1 MDFCSTQGIKRQLST
16 SYTPQQNGVAE
27 RKNRTLMN
35 MVRCLLVEGRMPRS
49 FWTEAA
55 TWSVHIINRSP
66 TAAVTNKTPE
76 ECWTGHKPNV
86 AHFRIFGCVTY
97 VHVPNE
103 KRIKLEDKSYKCV
116 FLGVSEESKAYRLYD
131 PESKKIVTSRDV
143 IFAEEETWNWGRT
156 NDEELTWDD
165 TDSFNGTDKEEGDG
179 ITIDRDEV
187 EIPGEQTAEQTA
199 AQIEETRRPTFIP
212 SSQENRREQTRRISI
227 PPRHLQDYV
236 TGEDLAEQEE
246 EEQYL
251 VLYAAEED
259 PVKYD
264 EAVKDI
270 KWRKAMDAEIQ
281 AIEKN
286 NAWEL
291 VALPKGMKKIRVKWV
306 FKTKLNEKG
315 EVDKHKARLVV
326 KGYAQRQGIDYSEVF
341 SPVARW
347 DTIRMLLS
355 LAALRGWEVFQL
367 DVKSAFLHGE
377 LKEVVYIEQPEGYIR
392 KGEEQK
398 VYQLKNALYGLK
410 QAPRAWYSR
419 LEDYFAGEGFEK
431 CSYELTLF
439 MKKKGGRFFVVSLY
453 VDDLIF
459 TGNDLKLCAE
469 FKASM
474 QSEFDMTDLGRMKY
488 FLGVEIHQTEA
499 GIFLCQGKY
508 ASEILARFGMGSCNA
523 VNNPMVPGTKLS
535 SQEKGEEIDST
546 EYKQLIGSL
555 IYITTTR
562 PDIMYAVSFLSR
574 FMAAPKEGHLL
585 AAKRILRYLKGTMNF
600 GIFYKRSSDNTLKG
614 YTDSDFAG
622 DLDGG
627 KSTSGYVFMMGDGA
641 VAWSSKK
648 QPIVTLSTTEAEY
661 VAATACACQSIWMR
675 EVLNSIEEDLCKCV
689 TVFCDNSSSIK
700 LSKNPVFHGRTK
712 HINVKFHFIRD
723 LIKKGDV
730 ELMYCRTKE
739 QLADIMTKPLKLEDF
754 VKLRMLLGVQEKK
767 NLN

>member
-1 MDFCSTQGIKRQLST
+1 
-16 SYTPQQNGVAE
+16 
-27 RKNRTLMN
+27 
-35 MVRCLLVEGRMPRS
+35 
-49 FWTEAA
+49 
-55 TWSVHIINRSP
+55 
-66 TAAVTNKTPE
+66 
-76 ECWTGHKPNV
+76 
-86 AHFRIFGCVTY
+86 

-199 AQIEETRRPTFIP
+199 AQTEETRRPTFIP

-286 NAWEL
+286 NTWEL

-398 VYQLKNALYGLK
+398 VYQLKKALYGLK

-431 CSYELTLF
+431 CSYEHTLF
-439 MKKKGGRFFVVSLY
+439 MKKEGGRFLVVSLY

-535 SQEKGEEIDST
+535 SQEKGEEIDRT

-641 VAWSSKK
+641 VA
-648 QPIVTLSTTEAEY
+648 
-661 VAATACACQSIWMR
+661 
-675 EVLNSIEEDLCKCV
+675 
-689 TVFCDNSSSIK
+689 
-700 LSKNPVFHGRTK
+700 
-712 HINVKFHFIRD
+712 
-723 LIKKGDV
+723 
-730 ELMYCRTKE
+730 
-739 QLADIMTKPLKLEDF
+739 
-754 VKLRMLLGVQEKK
+754 
-767 NLN
+767 

>member
-1 MDFCSTQGIKRQLST
+1 M
-16 SYTPQQNGVAE
+16 
-27 RKNRTLMN
+27 
-35 MVRCLLVEGRMPRS
+35 
-49 FWTEAA
+49 
-55 TWSVHIINRSP
+55 
-66 TAAVTNKTPE
+66 
-76 ECWTGHKPNV
+76 
-86 AHFRIFGCVTY
+86 AHFRVFGCVAY
-97 VHVPNE
+97 AHIPDV
-103 KRIKLEDKSYKCV
+103 KRIKLEDKSHKCV

-131 PESKKIVTSRDV
+131 PESKQIITSRDV
-143 IFAEEETWNWGRT
+143 IFAENETWNWGRT
-156 NDEELTWDD
+156 DDEQEELTWDD
-165 TDSFNGTDKEEGDG
+165 TESFNGTGREED
-179 ITIDRDEV
+179 D
-187 EIPGEQTAEQTA
+187 IPNEQATAQTEEA
-199 AQIEETRRPTFIP
+199 RSTALAQ
-212 SSQENRREQTRRISI
+212 SQETRREQTKRISI

-236 TGEDLAEQEE
+236 TGENLAEEEE

-251 VLYAAEED
+251 VLYATEDD
-259 PVKYD
+259 PVSYGD
-264 EAVKDI
+264 AVKDI
-270 KWRKAMDAEIQ
+270 KWKNAMDTEIQ

-286 NAWEL
+286 NTWEL
-291 VALPKGMKKIRVKWV
+291 VELPKGMKKIGVKWV

-326 KGYAQRQGIDYSEVF
+326 KGYAQRQGIDYNEVF

-367 DVKSAFLHGE
+367 NVKSAFLHGE
-377 LKEVVYIEQPEGYIR
+377 LNEVVYIEQPEGYIR
-392 KGEEQK
+392 MGEEHK
-398 VYQLKNALYGLK
+398 AYLLKKALYGLK

-419 LEDYFAGEGFEK
+419 LEDYFAGEGFDK
-431 CSYELTLF
+431 CSYEHTLF
-439 MKKKGGRFFVVSLY
+439 IKKEGGSFLVVSLY

-459 TGNDLKLCAE
+459 TGNNVMLCE
-469 FKASM
+469 KFKASM

-488 FLGVEIHQTEA
+488 FLGVEVHQTEA

-508 ASEILARFGMGSCNA
+508 ANEILVRFGMSSCNA

-555 IYITTTR
+555 MYITTTR

-585 AAKRILRYLKGTMNF
+585 AAKRILRYLRGTMKF
-600 GIFYKRSSDNTLKG
+600 GIFYKRSSDSTLKG

-627 KSTSGYVFMMGDGA
+627 KSTSGYVFMIGDGA

-661 VAATACACQSIWMR
+661 VAATTCACQSIWMK
-675 EVLNSIEEDLCKCV
+675 EVINSIEEDHCKCV
-689 TVFCDNSSSIK
+689 TVFCNNSSSIK

-712 HINVKFHFIRD
+712 HINVRFHFIRD
-723 LIKKGDV
+723 LIKKGEV
-730 ELMYCRTKE
+730 ELIYYGTKE
-739 QLADIMTKPLKLEDF
+739 
-754 VKLRMLLGVQEKK
+754 
-767 NLN
+767 

>member
-27 RKNRTLMN
+27 RKNQTLMN

-49 FWTEAA
+49 FWAEAA

-76 ECWTGHKPNV
+76 ECWTGNKPNV

-179 ITIDRDEV
+179 ITTDKDEV

-199 AQIEETRRPTFIP
+199 AQTEETRRPTFIP

-281 AIEKN
+281 AIKKN
-286 NAWEL
+286 NTWEL

-398 VYQLKNALYGLK
+398 VYQLKKALYGLK

-431 CSYELTLF
+431 CSYEHTLF
-439 MKKKGGRFFVVSLY
+439 MKKEGGRFLVVSLY

-535 SQEKGEEIDST
+535 SQEKGEEIDRT

-574 FMAAPKEGHLL
+574 FMATPKEGHLL

-700 LSKNPVFHGRTK
+700 LSKNPVFHRRTK

-730 ELMYCRTKE
+730 ELMYCGTKE

-754 VKLRMLLGVQEKK
+754 VKLQMLLGVQEKK